1 MNIKKAKNSKVDWLD
16 FALKVL
22 INKGP
27 DSLKI
32 DSLCTLK
39 GVSKGSFYH
48 HFKNRA
54 EFIDQL
60 MDYWFEK
67 MTMDFIAQA
76 NTKSSPMERLE
87 KLDRVIAG
95 NNIEAE
101 LHIRAWA
108 LKESK
113 ISAHLAKIDEQR
125 QQYLVSCY
133 VDLGMEV
140 TLAND
145 VATMAYSSF
154 LGLQQIYP
162 KPSIETI
169 LRVSALGS
177 TTFLK
182 DLT

>member
-1 MNIKKAKNSKVDWLD
+1 MNMKKMLNSKIDWLD
-16 FALKVL
+16 FSLKVL
-22 INKGP
+22 VSKGP

-32 DSLCTLK
+32 DSLCKLK

-67 MTMDFIAQA
+67 MTIDFIAQA
-76 NTKSSPMERLE
+76 NTQASPMERLE

-113 ISAHLAKIDEQR
+113 IAGHLAKIDEQR

-133 VDLGMEV
+133 VDLGMENS
-140 TLAND
+140 LAND
-145 VATMAYSSF
+145 VATMAYSTF
-154 LGLQQIYP
+154 LGLQQMYP
-162 KPSIETI
+162 KPSIDTI
-169 LRVSALGS
+169 LRISALGS

-182 DLT
+182 DL